1 MKQVNILLST
11 YNGEKFIR
19 EQLRSLLE
27 QEGVRISIL
36 VRDDGSTDHTQQILQ
51 EYQDKGLLK
60 WYSGSNL
67 TTAYSFLNLIHRA
80 SESEYYAF
88 CDQDDFWLK
97 DKLQIAVERL
107 AQYPQ
112 DSPALYYGRARLVD
126 QDLQPIKD
134 GVTSL
139 DKMLDFKSAV
149 INSNATGCTMV
160 FNKAL
165 FRIVK
170 EKYPSYIAMH
180 DGWVHKVCIIMNG
193 NIFFDE
199 DVHILYRQHEG
210 NVIGSS
216 NSKWRRIKNH
226 YASLKKREC
235 IRSRTICSLL
245 ECYGNVMGREEY
257 EICKLIADYKKSFA
271 NQLRI
276 LFRRDIK
283 TNYLRRNMLFRMA
296 IILRIF

>member
-11 YNGEKFIR
+11 YNGEKFIK

-27 QEGVRISIL
+27 QEGVRVNIL
-36 VRDDGSTDHTQQILQ
+36 VRDDGSSDHTQQILQ
-51 EYQDKGLLK
+51 EYQDKGLLE
-60 WYSGSNL
+60 WYGGPNI
-67 TTAYSFLNLIHRA
+67 TTAYSFLNLMHRA

-97 DKLQIAVERL
+97 DKLQIAVEQL
-107 AQYPQ
+107 EQYPH
-112 DSPALYYGRARLVD
+112 DRPALYYGRARLVD

-134 GVTSL
+134 SGTSS

-165 FRIVK
+165 LRIVK
-170 EKYPSYIAMH
+170 EKNPSYIAMH
-180 DGWVHKVCIIMNG
+180 DGWIHKICIIMKG
-193 NIFFDE
+193 NIFYDE
-199 DVHILYRQHEG
+199 DVHILYRQHGG

-226 YASLKKREC
+226 YASFKKREC
-235 IRSRTICSLL
+235 IR
-245 ECYGNVMGREEY
+245 
-257 EICKLIADYKKSFA
+257 KS
-271 NQLRI
+271 NSG
-276 LFRRDIK
+276 
-283 TNYLRRNMLFRMA
+283 
-296 IILRIF
+296 